1 MSEPPT
7 APARLLIVEDDPVY
21 ARILRAHLGRLGD
34 RVGSVEH
41 ATRMDDGLRLHG
53 ERAADLVLL
62 DLTLPDSAPEDTL
75 ATVRRF
81 VDGGARVLV
90 LSALDDPGTAAA
102 ARAAGAVDFVDK
114 AAVSAD
120 RIASA
125 LGEEASRDGSSRDG
139 ADEAQPAPPRPA
151 TEPGSPRQLAAQ
163 LVHDAKS
170 WLTNHSFRLAALRR
184 TVGPEAAGL
193 LDGLEDSARA
203 VTALLDG
210 GRALVTDET
219 TPCEC
224 AAVDLGARLVERAG
238 RVAEEGGGPIS
249 ARTPEGSVEVLA
261 CEAGL
266 DVVLG
271 ALLDNTREA
280 AGDDAA
286 EVELSVVEASGD
298 SVTVDVLDGGGDW
311 SVRDPERLV
320 EPFQKGERG
329 STRAGLGLHR
339 AARWMER
346 MGGAL
351 ELVRRDD
358 APGAVAVRLRFR
370 RG

>member
-120 RIASA
+120 RIAAA
-125 LGEEASRDGSSRDG
+125 LGEEASRDG
-139 ADEAQPAPPRPA
+139 ADEAQAVQPAPPRPA

-238 RVAEEGGGPIS
+238 RAADEGGGPIS
-249 ARTPEGSVEVLA
+249 TRAPEGSVEVLA

-271 ALLDNTREA
+271 ALLDNAREA
-280 AGDDAA
+280 AGDATA